1 MCNKGKVPEKK
12 KTSTCTPIPASDNS
26 STAKQTE
33 GTNVTETKIPQNNV
47 NQSNKVDE
55 KVKQQEQQID
65 KAQKAN
71 AQATTGEKVATKTQ
85 DTSPNKL
92 ALNVNKST
100 PSQYPEYFNTG
111 QYYAATDV

>member
-1 MCNKGKVPEKK
+1 MSNKGKVPEKDK
-12 KTSTCTPIPASDNS
+12 KTSTQNIS
-26 STAKQTE
+26 SGNAPTTEQTE
-33 GTNVTETKIPQNNV
+33 DTKVTETKIPQNNV

-71 AQATTGEKVATKTQ
+71 AQATTEEKVATKTQ